1 MREGGIVMSKDYA
14 VIENYISTAIENL
27 TKAKDLKDSELILA
41 CLVNLRET
49 VDSYI
54 EILERGV

>member
-1 MREGGIVMSKDYA
+1 MDTYA

-27 TKAKDLKDSELILA
+27 TKAKDLQDSELILA
-41 CLVNLRET
+41 CLINLRET

-54 EILERGV
+54 EILQKGVQI

>member
-1 MREGGIVMSKDYA
+1 MDTYPA
-14 VIENYISTAIENL
+14 IENYISTAIENL

-49 VDSYI
+49 IDSYI
-54 EILERGV
+54 EILEREGKDVP

>member
-1 MREGGIVMSKDYA
+1 MSKDYA
-14 VIENYISTAIENL
+14 VIENYISTAIKNL
-27 TKAKDLKDSELILA
+27 TKANNLKDSELILA

-54 EILERGV
+54 EILERGVKI